1 MAATASINIVA
12 ELLGLGKDSSFLD
25 RFTLAETPAA
35 KQQNYK
41 QISSADT
48 EEALDLGGVATV
60 DLIIIKAIGFDLTV
74 DTSFNSTYSPE
85 ITVPAGQVAVFNPV
99 GTVYIKNANAGEDV
113 VYEYFVIG
121 R

>member
-1 MAATASINIVA
+1 MAATANINIMA

-25 RFTLAETPAA
+25 RFTLSQTPTA

-41 QISSADT
+41 TITAADT
-48 EEALDLGGVATV
+48 EEALDLGGVGTT
-60 DLIIIKAIGFDLTV
+60 DLIVIKAIGFDMTI
-74 DTSFNSTYSPE
+74 DTSFDTTYSPE
-85 ITVPAGQVAVFNPV
+85 ITVPAGEVAVFNPV
-99 GTVYIKNANAGEDV
+99 GVVYIKNANAGEAV